1 MVSRSKWWFLRF
13 LVYILSGQ
21 TFDRENKRGGA
32 VITIKGSGL
41 LLATLLRYW

>member
-1 MVSRSKWWFLRF
+1 M
-13 LVYILSGQ
+13 YILSGQ

-41 LLATLLRYW
+41 LLATSFEILVTF